1 MNDVAKKEDRRRILI
16 PATRVVEDDGRVL
29 VSMELP
35 GVGQSDLEIRVE
47 GQQLTVY
54 GKRQDPATHGT
65 WLLRERP
72 WGDFQKTFSVDG
84 SIDLEKVD
92 AELSQGI
99 LSLTLPMKEASKPRR
114 IEIRSA

>member
-1 MNDVAKKEDRRRILI
+1 MNDVAKKEERRRTLV
-16 PATRVVEDDGRVL
+16 PATRVLEENGKVL
-29 VSMELP
+29 VWMELP

-47 GQQLTVY
+47 GQELTVS

-72 WGDFQKTFSVDG
+72 WGDFQKTFTVDG
-84 SIDLEKVD
+84 SIDLDKID
-92 AELSQGI
+92 AQLAQGI
-99 LSLTLPMKEASKPRR
+99 LTLTLPMKDAAKPKR